1 MYDEQT
7 YWPILHKYYTNYSD
21 FKTLNV
27 VYKNLMSLILLRE
40 NTCLSEG
47 TYNFPPG
54 LM

>member
-21 FKTLNV
+21 YKTLNV

-40 NTCLSEG
+40 K
-47 TYNFPPG
+47 YVA
-54 LM
+54 